1 MAITNY
7 TIHIDQELRDRAFA
21 VLEHYGLPPAQA
33 FKLFLKQIADTQTVP
48 LSFEHYASGHIP
60 NATTRQAL
68 MEAQEKRQNGT
79 LGKGYDNLDEM
90 MKDILFG

>member
-1 MAITNY
+1 M
-7 TIHIDQELRDRAFA
+7 
-21 VLEHYGLPPAQA
+21 
-33 FKLFLKQIADTQTVP
+33 P
-48 LSFEHYASGHIP
+48 LSFEHHASGHIP

-90 MKDILFG
+90 KDILFG